1 MFYTIFYTIFRTKPQ
16 TSRVL
21 SFYLFQLGVEALLRH
36 VTFQAVR
43 QESVDTLERVVF
55 GQEVQLTQV
64 LPGVIYVVHDQV
76 FQRMSN
82 LRTKSRARFV
92 GC

>member
-1 MFYTIFYTIFRTKPQ
+1 MFYTIFRTKPQ

-92 GC
+92 GS